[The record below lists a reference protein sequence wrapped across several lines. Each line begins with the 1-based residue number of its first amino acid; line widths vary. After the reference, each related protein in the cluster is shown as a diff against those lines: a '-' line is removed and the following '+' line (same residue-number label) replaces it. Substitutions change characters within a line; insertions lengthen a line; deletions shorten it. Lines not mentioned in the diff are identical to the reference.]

1 MAFHNKLDWY
11 VPDFMCVDK
20 EGIAMKK
27 IISKF
32 LLAILA
38 VLVAFCGLIVACAMD
53 PSLEKDVAALA
64 DSLNLHIEIKKP
76 EEEVQEASANAEG
89 SQTDEAA
96 SETDKQENEPVA
108 VTDVASAGNITD
120 AAAAVSSFTYSADKE
135 KEYAEYLGDW
145 STSGIDKGVVDDLQE
160 DPLVNE
166 DIDEVDEN
174 GEQVTYYDNI
184 DEMTGYSLPTRD
196 VIKLEDQT
204 QVQEELK
211 EIGMGYNG
219 NEYSFPAE
227 LYPYY
232 QILNDKCKSLY
243 RQIYANTLNMWPE
256 FLPAEVASP
265 GEWNNALLSV
275 VYDHPELFWLNTKL
289 YTEYDFGGKVV
300 KVRLYFYETE
310 LGNIETAKQ
319 NFAAATEPVVM
330 MAGAL
335 ETAAEKEQ
343 FIHDY
348 LANKLTYKE
357 NSLDQSAYS
366 GIVGNETVCAGY
378 SKAFQYLMQQVGIPT
393 YFVAGWGGGLVSGG
407 MHAWNIVN
415 MDDKYA
421 NVDVTWDD
429 KDTIIYEFYNKPDSD
444 FHRHKRMFNSC
455 YLPAC
460 E

>member
-1 MAFHNKLDWY
+1 M
-11 VPDFMCVDK
+11 PGFMCVDK

-27 IISKF
+27 LVSKL

-53 PSLEKDVAALA
+53 PSFEKEVAAFA
-64 DSLNLHIEIKKP
+64 NSLNLHIEIKKP
-76 EEEVQEASANAEG
+76 EEEELEASANASS
-89 SQTDEAA
+89 SQTDENNSESDA
-96 SETDKQENEPVA
+96 SEEGPIA
-108 VTDVASAGNITD
+108 LTDVASLGDITD

-145 STSGIDKGVVDDLQE
+145 NTSGINKDIVNDVTE

-174 GEQVTYYDNI
+174 GDQVTYYDNI

-196 VIKLEDQT
+196 VIKLEDQS
-204 QVQEELK
+204 QVQEALLD
-211 EIGMGYNG
+211 IGMGYNG

-232 QILNDKCKSLY
+232 QMLNDKCKGLY

-256 FLPAEVASP
+256 FLPANVATPS
-265 GEWNNALLSV
+265 EWNNALLSV
-275 VYDHPELFWLNTKL
+275 VYDHPELFWLNTRL

-300 KVRLYFYETE
+300 KVRLYFYDDE
-310 LGNIETAKQ
+310 LGDIEAAKK
-319 NFAAATEPVVM
+319 NFAAAAEPVVI

-335 ETAAEKEQ
+335 ETPAEKEQ

-357 NSLDQSAYS
+357 NNLDQSAYS

-378 SKAFQYLMQQVGIPT
+378 SKAFQYLMQQAGVPT
-393 YFVAGWGGGLVSGG
+393 YFVVGWGGGLVSGG

-415 MDDKYA
+415 MDKKYA

-429 KDTIIYEFYNKPDSD
+429 KDTIIYEFYNKPDND

-460 E
+460 K